1 MTTRSPFYNMLLNM
15 WVMKSVTAESLKTRT
30 PKFISE
36 EEYQMII
43 VTPQNGVIPVSLKAE
58 E

>member
-1 MTTRSPFYNMLLNM
+1 MGERSPFYNMLLNM
-15 WVMKSVTAESLKTRT
+15 WIMKTVTAESLHTRV

-43 VTPQNGVIPVSLKAE
+43 VTPQNGVIPVSLKVE